1 MHYLLYLILP
11 FLFTTDPVPASQD
24 VAEEIHWITW
34 DEAVKLNASN
44 PKKVFVDVYTDWCGW
59 CKRMDATTFKDPK
72 VVEYISNNYYAV
84 KLDAEQ
90 KDDIVFQGNTFKW
103 IAAGRNGIHQL
114 AYALLDGKMSYPSYV
129 TLDESFA
136 RILISPGYKQVDGLM
151 KELVYANEEKYKTMT
166 FAEFQKAR

>member
-11 FLFTTDPVPASQD
+11 FFFTIDPVPASQD

-90 KDDIVFQGNTFKW
+90 KDDIVFQGNTFK
-103 IAAGRNGIHQL
+103 
-114 AYALLDGKMSYPSYV
+114 
-129 TLDESFA
+129 
-136 RILISPGYKQVDGLM
+136 
-151 KELVYANEEKYKTMT
+151 
-166 FAEFQKAR
+166 